1 MTALLE
7 TSGVR
12 KAYGDFVALDQVTL
26 SIADGELVS
35 IVGPNGAGKTTLL
48 KTILG
53 LTRSDG
59 GAIVV
64 DGERVDD
71 DPMYRTR
78 LGYMPQIARFPENL
92 SAAELI
98 AMLRDLRGNDES
110 LDDDLI
116 ARFTLDDQLRKPLR
130 TLSGGTRQKV
140 NAVLAFLFRPE
151 FLVLDEP
158 TAGLDPVSSGVLKE
172 KIAEVRE
179 AGRTVI
185 VTSHI
190 LSELDAIADDIAF
203 LVDGRLRYSGSIHD
217 LKLATRQLDLERAV
231 AHVMTEDAVA

>member
-1 MTALLE
+1 MIRITGLTKRFGELHVLRGLDLE
-7 TSGVR
+7 
-12 KAYGDFVALDQVTL
+12 
-26 SIADGELVS
+26 IADGRVTA
-35 IVGPNGAGKTTLL
+35 IVGPNGAGKTTLM

-98 AMLRDLRGNDES
+98 AMLRDLRGNDAS
-110 LDDDLI
+110 LDDDLF
-116 ARFTLDDQLRKPLR
+116 ARFTLDDQLWKPLR